1 MARVYGQA
9 MSPDIRLDVL
19 SCALARDHAEALGRL
34 LADCVEQGASVSF
47 LSGLTAA
54 RACDWWAGQLAR
66 DDGRRLVAAF
76 DRQGL
81 CGVVQVIPAGT
92 ENQPHRG
99 DVAKMLVA
107 PRARRQGLGGAL
119 LAAAEAC
126 ARQMGLSLLVLD
138 TVTGGEAER
147 LYAKGGWTPVG
158 SIPGYALST
167 DGRPEATTIFY
178 KALA

>member
-1 MARVYGQA
+1 MYGQA
-9 MSPDIRLDVL
+9 MSPDVRLEVL
-19 SCALARDHAEALGRL
+19 TCALARAHVEALGQL
-34 LADCVEQGASVSF
+34 LADCVAQGASVSF
-47 LSGLTAA
+47 LSGLTPG
-54 RACDWWAGQLAR
+54 RAGDWWAGQLSA

-76 DRQGL
+76 DRRGL

-107 PRARRQGLGGAL
+107 PRARRQGLGAAL
-119 LAAAEAC
+119 LSAAEAC
-126 ARQMGLSLLVLD
+126 ARDMGLSLLVLD
-138 TVTGGEAER
+138 TVTGGDAER

-167 DGRPEATTIFY
+167 DGRPEATTVFY